1 MTKRGVDSENRGSN
15 DRPEG
20 DSVGGSGAGFD
31 SVAVVGGGAW
41 GTALALTALR
51 AGRYLRLWAREPEV
65 VEAID
70 RRHENEVFLPGVPLP
85 EVFFVS
91 SDLPTVCADAEVV
104 LLVVPSQFL
113 RAVAEQV
120 EAALPAGVP
129 VIVCA
134 KGIERETGLLMTQV
148 VEQAM
153 PGRPLAVL
161 SGPTFATE
169 VAADQPTAVTLAAA
183 EGEGALAARLA
194 AALSTPTFRI
204 YAGQDPVG
212 VEVGGA
218 VKNVIA
224 IACGIAQGL
233 GFGSNTRAALIT
245 RGLAEIKR
253 LAEALGGA
261 RETVSGLA
269 GLGDLTLTCS
279 SEQSRNFSFGL
290 GLGRGETA
298 EALLAGRQ
306 AVVEGVINA
315 VTVTDL
321 ARKLGVEL
329 PICEAVRAVV
339 HEGQPIAEA
348 MTGLLH
354 RPLTRE
360 LGTS

>member
-1 MTKRGVDSENRGSN
+1 MQRRDMQSESG
-15 DRPEG
+15 PE
-20 DSVGGSGAGFD
+20 A
-31 SVAVVGGGAW
+31 VAVVGGGAW

-51 AGRYLRLWAREPEV
+51 AGRRVSLWAREPEV
-65 VEAID
+65 VEAIE
-70 RRHENEVFLPGVPLP
+70 RRRENPVFLPGAALP
-85 EVFFVS
+85 ES
-91 SDLPTVCADAEVV
+91 LIASDDLAEVCIGAEAA

-120 EAALPAGVP
+120 EAVLPRGVP
-129 VIVCA
+129 AIVCA

-161 SGPTFATE
+161 SGPTFAAE
-169 VAADQPTAVTLAAA
+169 VAADQPTAVTLATA
-183 EGEGALAARLA
+183 EKDEETLATQLA

-204 YAGQDPVG
+204 YVSHDPVG

-224 IACGIAQGL
+224 IACGIAQGV
-233 GFGSNTRAALIT
+233 GFGANTRAALIT

-298 EALLAGRQ
+298 EALLAGRP
-306 AVVEGVINA
+306 AVVEGVVNA

-339 HEGQPIAEA
+339 HEGQPIPEA
-348 MTGLLH
+348 MAALLR

-360 LGTS
+360 QGTPDSPIAP